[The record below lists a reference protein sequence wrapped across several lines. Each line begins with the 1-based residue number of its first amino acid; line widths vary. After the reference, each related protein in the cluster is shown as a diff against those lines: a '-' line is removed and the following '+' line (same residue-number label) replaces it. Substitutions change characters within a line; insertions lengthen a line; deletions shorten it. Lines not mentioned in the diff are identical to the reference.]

1 MKLLKGIDVSNKIKE
16 DIQKKLQADRIPTL
30 AIVRVGERP
39 DDISYEKGATKKLTD
54 FGLEVKSFCYPE
66 NITDEEFKQS
76 FKKINDNKSIDG
88 ILLLRPL
95 PKHIDESAIEKLID
109 PKKDLDGISPINIAK
124 IMMGD
129 KSGFAPCTAQ
139 AVVELL
145 KFYNIPIKGKNV
157 VIIGRSLVIGKPLSM
172 LMLSENATVTI
183 CHSKTEN
190 IKEVTKRADILVAA
204 IGKAKLIDA
213 SYVKKNAI
221 VIDVGINIDS
231 DGRLC
236 GDVDTPDL
244 ENAAG
249 MATPV
254 PGGIGSVTTAVLAKH
269 LVDAKQINKNLI

>member
-1 MKLLKGIDVSNKIKE
+1 MKLLKGIEVSNKIKE
-16 DIQKKLQADRIPTL
+16 DIQKRLKTDKIPTL

-76 FKKINDNKSIDG
+76 FKKINDDKSIAG

-95 PKHIDESAIEKLID
+95 PKHIDEAAIEKMID

-172 LMLSENATVTI
+172 LMLSEDATVTI

-190 IKEVTKRADILVAA
+190 LKEVTKQADILVAA
-204 IGKAKLIDA
+204 IGKARLIDS
-213 SYVKKNAI
+213 SYVKKDAI
-221 VIDVGINIDS
+221 VIDVGINVDS

-236 GDVDTPDL
+236 GDVDTSDL
-244 ENAAG
+244 ENVAG

-269 LVDAKQINKNLI
+269 LVDATNE

>member
-16 DIQKKLQADRIPTL
+16 DIQSSLSMDIVPTL
-30 AIVRVGERP
+30 AIVRVGDRP
-39 DDISYEKGATKKLTD
+39 DDISYERGATKKLTD
-54 FGLEVKSFCYPE
+54 FGLAVKSFSYPE
-66 NITDEEFKQS
+66 DITDDSFRKSFEEVN
-76 FKKINDNKSIDG
+76 NDKNIDG

-95 PKHIDESAIEKLID
+95 PKHIDESEIERIID

-139 AVVELL
+139 AVIELL

-172 LMLSENATVTI
+172 LMLSEDATVTI

-190 IKEVTKRADILVAA
+190 LKEVTKRADILVAA
-204 IGKAKLIDA
+204 IGRAKLIDA
-213 SYVKKNAI
+213 SYVKEGAV
-221 VIDVGINIDS
+221 VIDVGINVGS
-231 DGRLC
+231 DGKLC
-236 GDVDTPDL
+236 GDIDTADI
-244 ENAAG
+244 ENVAS

-269 LVDAKQINKNLI
+269 LVDAVK

>member
-16 DIQKKLQADRIPTL
+16 DIQKRLKTDKIPTL

-76 FKKINDNKSIDG
+76 FKKINDNKSIAG

-95 PKHIDESAIEKLID
+95 PKHIDEAAIEKMID
-109 PKKDLDGISPINIAK
+109 PKKDLDGISPINIAR

-172 LMLSENATVTI
+172 LMLSEDATVTI

-190 IKEVTKRADILVAA
+190 LKEITKQADILVAA
-204 IGKAKLIDA
+204 IGKARLIDS
-213 SYVKKNAI
+213 SYVKKDAI
-221 VIDVGINIDS
+221 VIDVGINVDS

-236 GDVDTPDL
+236 GDVDTSDL
-244 ENAAG
+244 ENVAG

-269 LVDAKQINKNLI
+269 LVDATNE

>member
-16 DIQKKLQADRIPTL
+16 DIQKRLKTDKIPTL

-54 FGLEVKSFCYPE
+54 FGLEVKSFCYPK
-66 NITDEEFKQS
+66 NITDESFSQS
-76 FKKINDNKSIDG
+76 FKKINDNKSIAG

-95 PKHIDESAIEKLID
+95 PKHIDEAAIEKMID
-109 PKKDLDGISPINIAK
+109 PKKDLDGISPINIAR

-172 LMLSENATVTI
+172 LMLSEDATVTI

-190 IKEVTKRADILVAA
+190 LKEVTKRADILVAA

-221 VIDVGINIDS
+221 VIDVGINVDS

-244 ENAAG
+244 ENVAG

-269 LVDAKQINKNLI
+269 LVDAANE

>member
-1 MKLLKGIDVSNKIKE
+1 MKLLKGIEVSNKIKE

-66 NITDEEFKQS
+66 NITNEEFKQS
-76 FKKINDNKSIDG
+76 FKKINDDKSIAG

-95 PKHIDESAIEKLID
+95 PKHIDEAAIEKMID

-145 KFYNIPIKGKNV
+145 RFYNIPIKGKNV

-172 LMLSENATVTI
+172 LMLSEDATVTI

-190 IKEVTKRADILVAA
+190 LKEVTKQADILVAA
-204 IGKAKLIDA
+204 IGKARLIDS
-213 SYVKKNAI
+213 SYVKKDAI
-221 VIDVGINIDS
+221 VIDVGINVDS

-236 GDVDTPDL
+236 GDVDTSDL
-244 ENAAG
+244 ENVAG

-269 LVDAKQINKNLI
+269 LVDATNK

>member
-1 MKLLKGIDVSNKIKE
+1 MKLLKGIEVSNKIKE
-16 DIQKKLQADRIPTL
+16 DIQKRLKTDKIPTL

-76 FKKINDNKSIDG
+76 FKKINDDKSIAG

-95 PKHIDESAIEKLID
+95 PKHIDEAAIEKMID

-129 KSGFAPCTAQ
+129 KSVFAPCTAQ

-172 LMLSENATVTI
+172 LMLSEDATVTI

-190 IKEVTKRADILVAA
+190 LKEVTKQADILVAA
-204 IGKAKLIDA
+204 IGKARLIDS
-213 SYVKKNAI
+213 SYVKKDAI
-221 VIDVGINIDS
+221 VIDVGINVDS

-236 GDVDTPDL
+236 GDVDTSDL
-244 ENAAG
+244 ENVAG

-269 LVDAKQINKNLI
+269 LVDATNK

>member
-1 MKLLKGIDVSNKIKE
+1 MKLLKGIEVSNKIKE
-16 DIQKKLQADRIPTL
+16 DIQKRLKTDKIPTL

-76 FKKINDNKSIDG
+76 FKKINDDKSIAG

-95 PKHIDESAIEKLID
+95 PKHIDEAAIEKMID
-109 PKKDLDGISPINIAK
+109 PKKDLDGISSINIAK

-145 KFYNIPIKGKNV
+145 RFYNIPIKGKNV

-172 LMLSENATVTI
+172 LMLSEDATVTI

-190 IKEVTKRADILVAA
+190 LKEVTKQADILVAA
-204 IGKAKLIDA
+204 IGKARLIDS
-213 SYVKKNAI
+213 SYVKKDAI
-221 VIDVGINIDS
+221 VIDVGINVDS

-236 GDVDTPDL
+236 GDVDTSDL
-244 ENAAG
+244 ENVAG

-254 PGGIGSVTTAVLAKH
+254 PGGIGSVTTAVLARH
-269 LVDAKQINKNLI
+269 LVDAANV

>member
-76 FKKINDNKSIDG
+76 FKKINDNKSIAG

-95 PKHIDESAIEKLID
+95 PKHIDEAAIEKMID
-109 PKKDLDGISPINIAK
+109 PKKDLDGISPINIAR

-172 LMLSENATVTI
+172 LMLSEDATVTI

-190 IKEVTKRADILVAA
+190 LKEITKQADILVAA
-204 IGKAKLIDA
+204 IGKARLIDS
-213 SYVKKNAI
+213 SYVKKDAI
-221 VIDVGINIDS
+221 VIDVGINVDS

-236 GDVDTPDL
+236 GDVDTSDL
-244 ENAAG
+244 ENVAG

-269 LVDAKQINKNLI
+269 LVDATNE

>member
-139 AVVELL
+139 AVVELI

-172 LMLSENATVTI
+172 LMLSEDATVTI

-190 IKEVTKRADILVAA
+190 LKEVTKRADILVAA

-244 ENAAG
+244 ENVAG

-269 LVDAKQINKNLI
+269 LVDAANE

>member
-1 MKLLKGIDVSNKIKE
+1 MKLLKGIEVSNKIKE
-16 DIQKKLQADRIPTL
+16 DIQKRLQTDKIPTL

-76 FKKINDNKSIDG
+76 LKEINDDKSING

-95 PKHIDESAIEKLID
+95 PKHIDESAIERMID

-145 KFYNIPIKGKNV
+145 KFYNISIKGKNV

-172 LMLSENATVTI
+172 LMLSEDATVTI

-190 IKEVTKRADILVAA
+190 LKEVTKQADILVAA
-204 IGKAKLIDA
+204 IGKARLIDS
-213 SYVKKNAI
+213 SYVKKDAI
-221 VIDVGINIDS
+221 VIDVGINVDS

-236 GDVDTPDL
+236 GDVDTSDL
-244 ENAAG
+244 ENVAG

-269 LVDAKQINKNLI
+269 LVDAVNE

>member
-39 DDISYEKGATKKLTD
+39 DDISYEKGATKKITD

-145 KFYNIPIKGKNV
+145 KFYNISIKGKNV

-172 LMLSENATVTI
+172 LMLSEDATVTI

-190 IKEVTKRADILVAA
+190 LKEVTKRADILVAA

-236 GDVDTPDL
+236 GDVDTSDL
-244 ENAAG
+244 ENVAG

-269 LVDAKQINKNLI
+269 LVDAVNE

>member
-1 MKLLKGIDVSNKIKE
+1 MKLLKGIEVSNKIKE

-66 NITDEEFKQS
+66 NITNEGFRQS
-76 FKKINDNKSIDG
+76 FKDINDDKSIDG

-95 PKHIDESAIEKLID
+95 PKHIDESAIERLID

-172 LMLSENATVTI
+172 LMLSEDATVTI

-190 IKEVTKRADILVAA
+190 LKEVTKQADILVAA
-204 IGKAKLIDA
+204 IGKARLIDS
-213 SYVKKNAI
+213 SYVKKDAI
-221 VIDVGINIDS
+221 VIDVGINVDS

-244 ENAAG
+244 ENVAG

-269 LVDAKQINKNLI
+269 LVDAVNE